1 MKTKKIEEL
10 EGIISK
16 LQTLSTESLEK
27 EILYLEHRK
36 IDLLNELEATEA
48 ALVDRKNKLNSAQRS
63 VHDIIGKLNSTPLS
77 SPAIVSNSQPVTPNN
92 KTHAIDTNT
101 NSKTNNDD
109 NSNNNS
115 NTPLIKTSTPFT
127 HLNTTARAISPDQR
141 KAITLEED
149 CQEETEIVI
158 SIKEKVDGLLFI
170 IHRNDIDEIFIYTNN
185 KDQSGVAKVNKIMN
199 MNKPG
204 ELTSLDSYEL
214 TYSYD
219 VKVVPNHDRE
229 YPNVKEISN
238 KDYGKGYLVGSYEI
252 PILPNVLFDVW
263 REDSDSSA
271 HCWATTSIDNIPFAI
286 IERIFLSTENNT
298 KIKNGTAC
306 VTQVD
311 LYGRHPV
318 KGYLLVES
326 ITAAIDDN

>member
-10 EGIISK
+10 ENVVSK
-16 LQTLSTESLEK
+16 LQQLSTESLEK

-48 ALVDRKNKLNSAQRS
+48 ALVDRKSKLSSAQRS
-63 VHDIIGKLNSTPLS
+63 VHDIVGKLNMAHEVVSQIVSS
-77 SPAIVSNSQPVTPNN
+77 SPHVTPTNKKTSIETDTNSINYKDDNMNN
-92 KTHAIDTNT
+92 KTPSMKT
-101 NSKTNNDD
+101 NSQIT
-109 NSNNNS
+109 
-115 NTPLIKTSTPFT
+115 T
-127 HLNTTARAISPDQR
+127 HLNTSARATSPDQR

-149 CQEETEIVI
+149 CQEETEVFI
-158 SIKEKVDGLLFI
+158 SIKEKVDELLFI

-185 KDQSGVAKVNKIMN
+185 KDQSGVAKVSKIMN

-204 ELTSLDSYEL
+204 ELFPLDAYEL

-263 REDSDSSA
+263 REDNDGNT

-286 IERIFLSTENNT
+286 IERIFLSTDNDT

-326 ITAAIDDN
+326 ITAAIDDS

>member
-1 MKTKKIEEL
+1 M
-10 EGIISK
+10 
-16 LQTLSTESLEK
+16 
-27 EILYLEHRK
+27 
-36 IDLLNELEATEA
+36 
-48 ALVDRKNKLNSAQRS
+48 
-63 VHDIIGKLNSTPLS
+63 HDIVGKLNITQ
-77 SPAIVSNSQPVTPNN
+77 AVVSQVVNTSQPVTPSNKITNIETDTNCTNNKDDIMNN
-92 KTHAIDTNT
+92 KTPSMKTNT
-101 NSKTNNDD
+101 PIT
-109 NSNNNS
+109 
-115 NTPLIKTSTPFT
+115 T
-127 HLNTTARAISPDQR
+127 HLNTAARATSPDQR
-141 KAITLEED
+141 KAMTLEED
-149 CQEETEIVI
+149 CQEETEIFM

-185 KDQSGVAKVNKIMN
+185 KDQSGVAKVSKIMN

-204 ELTSLDSYEL
+204 ELIPLDTYEM

-263 REDSDSSA
+263 REDNDSSA
-271 HCWATTSIDNIPFAI
+271 HCWATTSIDNISFAI
-286 IERIFLSTENNT
+286 IERIFLSTDNNT
-298 KIKNGTAC
+298 KIKN